1 MISSVSVKVG
11 KKTHKLKVSMA
22 AQERL
27 EIERC
32 QPIGDIVEALID
44 GSGGVRLVISAW
56 AAFLDDGKGVER
68 EEAIQVL
75 DALGGANAAS
85 PHFAKALQNA
95 FPVLDTDKATDTV
108 AEAAADQD
116 KVGNGTSPVK

>member
-1 MISSVSVKVG
+1 MISSVPVKVG

-27 EIERC
+27 EVESD
-32 QPIGDIVEALID
+32 QPIGEIIEKLIE

-68 EEAIQVL
+68 EEAMSVL

-85 PHFAKALQNA
+85 PLFAKALQKA
-95 FPVLDTDKATDTV
+95 FPVLNPDETPDPEAESGEDLDKA
-108 AEAAADQD
+108 
-116 KVGNGTSPVK
+116 GNGKSPED